1 MTAREMFEYALIELN
16 KVEAPSLLLEDYN
29 YFINKAVQQYINKVY
44 NTYDLDQQRS
54 DDLRVLKATCILI
67 PTKAS
72 ETSTSNLFNPDY
84 TVVLPDG
91 YFHVLNCIAEYT
103 LMKQFKC
110 YDKDSVVQFGAKRLT
125 SDMFSGIINN
135 YYMRPIYKRPYF
147 YINNVESRS
156 SSGEI
161 TSTRVNLDI
170 RYGKDDKVFK
180 LTKVYVDYLKTPDVI
195 RLT

>member
-1 MTAREMFEYALIELN
+1 
-16 KVEAPSLLLEDYN
+16 
-29 YFINKAVQQYINKVY
+29 
-44 NTYDLDQQRS
+44 
-54 DDLRVLKATCILI
+54 
-67 PTKAS
+67 
-72 ETSTSNLFNPDY
+72 
-84 TVVLPDG
+84 
-91 YFHVLNCIAEYT
+91 
-103 LMKQFKC
+103 
-110 YDKDSVVQFGAKRLT
+110 
-125 SDMFSGIINN
+125 MFSGIINN

-147 YINNVESRS
+147 YINNIESRS